1 MAKQTQQVKPTT
13 SMDMSNLS
21 GRPRKLSDGA
31 MLDIC
36 DRFRQGDKVADL
48 AEMFHVSEHTIYSIC
63 YWTPRDG
70 GHSPEENF
78 DQ

>member
-1 MAKQTQQVKPTT
+1 MRRSEPQLNMS
-13 SMDMSNLS
+13 SMT

-36 DRFRQGDKVADL
+36 DRFRQGDKVSDL
-48 AEMFHVSEHTIYSIC
+48 AEMFSVSEHTIYSIC

-70 GHSPEENF
+70 GAQSPEENF